1 MNIIKQKNYCIF
13 CSLCRGEA
21 ASETK
26 NQPQCDFSRC
36 GWFLL
41 AMSVHQ
47 HYLLS
52 IQAGQDFLD
61 LFLHFLV
68 FFFQGIDPFILSC
81 IVGFDSRD
89 FCSLVMDGLCHFG
102 LADAVVCGA
111 FANLEGDAGIEA
123 RVAVAK
129 GNAHVDHGVGVR
141 LVEGADSSCVG
152 VMVMSI
158 AYGEACFISRVEI
171 KRMEGCQSI
180 AAGCG
185 SVDVRIQTA
194 VRVVHVAVNLL
205 RIGSRETVNV
215 ADISCAVR
223 VAGIGYNTGDDAA
236 FAILA
241 IDIDLRGRAI
251 ATNLDGVVLVVRV
264 DEVTGGLEACVQSG
278 QVLTDW

>member
-1 MNIIKQKNYCIF
+1 
-13 CSLCRGEA
+13 
-21 ASETK
+21 
-26 NQPQCDFSRC
+26 
-36 GWFLL
+36 
-41 AMSVHQ
+41 MSVHQ

-102 LADAVVCGA
+102 LADAVICGA

-123 RVAVAK
+123 RVTVAK

-141 LVEGADSSCVG
+141 LVEGADSGCVG
-152 VMVMSI
+152 VMVMAI
-158 AYGEACFISRVEI
+158 ADGEACFISRVEI

-194 VRVVHVAVNLL
+194 VSVVHVAVNLL
-205 RIGSRETVNV
+205 CIGSREAIDVTDV
-215 ADISCAVR
+215 SCAVR
-223 VAGIGYNTGDDAA
+223 VVSITDDTGDDAA
-236 FAILA
+236 CRIAIGILA
-241 IDIDLRGRAI
+241 ADIYLRSRAV
-251 ATNLDGVVLVVRV
+251 ATNLDGITLVIRV
-264 DEVTGGLEACVQSG
+264 DEVARRLEARVQSR
-278 QVLTDW
+278 QVLTDGVAALDVRAILVDMDFLVERVTRNQARIARNDLCLQH